1 MPKDNLKVY
10 IRTFGCQMNVR
21 DSEIILG
28 MLQGQGYKQAQ
39 RPEDADVILFNT
51 CSVRDHAEQRV
62 WGKVGMLRKI
72 VPPKFADANLSRGDT
87 RPNTGKRII
96 GLVGCMAQYY
106 KEEIFRRLPHVD
118 LVCGPANI
126 YDIPDLI
133 KKAIKEDTQVLA
145 VDRKK
150 RPLQISSKSKRR
162 GKPLL
167 SDCRFRAD
175 DLKAYVSIMY
185 GCNNFCSYCIVP
197 YVRGRE
203 RSRPLSHIYDEV
215 KDLAQRGYK
224 EITLLGQNV
233 NSYGRDLRRGI
244 NFVRLLERL
253 DKISGIQRI
262 RFISNHPKDASKAL
276 FRAMRDLPSVCK
288 ELHLP
293 LQAGSNRILKAM
305 NRKYTLGQYLEKIDY
320 LRSLIPD
327 CRLTT
332 DIIVGFP
339 GEKEDDFQ
347 KTYQAMQNIQFNAA
361 FIFKY
366 SPRPKT
372 KAAGLRDDVPLEEKQ
387 RRNQLLL
394 RLQRKISLRK
404 ITSAIIVSCVLFF
417 QAGYLFAQGPALKK
431 AEVLVLKDEYAQ
443 AAGECKKVLRAH
455 PQAAIKAKAHYL
467 LGICLLKMA
476 KYAQA
481 RENFDIILNKYPRT
495 KFCDKASMGIA
506 DSYFLA
512 QDYKQAEKN
521 YEQFLRN
528 FRRSQLSSIARR
540 HLEQCREG
548 KRYSNSYFSVQAG
561 CFAKAINA
569 ENLRDKLINDG
580 HQAYILAL
588 PDEGLYRVRI
598 GKFST
603 RLQAEFLEQK
613 LKLEGYSTKI
623 CP

>member
-1 MPKDNLKVY
+1 MKQEVTTKKVF
-10 IRTFGCQMNVR
+10 IRTLGCQMNVR

-28 MLQGQGYKQAQ
+28 MLQRRGYKQAQ
-39 RPEDADVILFNT
+39 RPENADVILFNT
-51 CSVRDHAEQRV
+51 CSVRRHAEERV
-62 WGKVGMLRKI
+62 WGKVGMLKKI
-72 VPPKFADANLSRGDT
+72 KNQKS
-87 RPNTGKRII
+87 KIKI
-96 GLVGCMAQYY
+96 GVIGCMAQYY
-106 KEEIFRRLPHVD
+106 KEEVFRRLPHID
-118 LVCGPANI
+118 LVCAPANI

-145 VDRKK
+145 VDRVK
-150 RPLQISSKSKRR
+150 RPLLKDCSFR
-162 GKPLL
+162 GD
-167 SDCRFRAD
+167 S
-175 DLKAYVSIMY
+175 LKAYVSIMY

-203 RSRPLSHIYDEV
+203 RSRPLSHVYDEV

-233 NSYGRDLRRGI
+233 NSYGRDLRGGI
-244 NFVRLLERL
+244 NFVRLLEKL
-253 DKISGIQRI
+253 DKISGIERI

-320 LRSLIPD
+320 LRTLIPD

-347 KTYQAMQNIQFNAA
+347 KTYQAMQDIQFNAA

-394 RLQRKISLRK
+394 RLQRKISLKK
-404 ITSAIIVSCVLFF
+404 ITSAIIVSCVLFL
-417 QAGYLFAQGPALKK
+417 QAGYLFAQGPALKN

-467 LGICLLKMA
+467 LGICLLKTA

-495 KFCDKASMGIA
+495 KFCDKASLGIA

-512 QDYKQAEKN
+512 QDYKQAEKI
-521 YEQFLRN
+521 YKQFLRN
-528 FRRSQLSSIARR
+528 FRRSPLIDIAHRN
-540 HLEQCREG
+540 LEQCREG

-561 CFAKAINA
+561 CFAQLINA
-569 ENLRDKLINDG
+569 KNLRDKLINDG

-588 PDEGLYRVRI
+588 PGEGLYRVRI

-613 LKLEGYSTKI
+613 LKTEGFSTKI